1 MTQLGH
7 QRRAFAAVHATSL
20 QTCYSRAMRRRE
32 FITFLGGV
40 TAWPLAAHAQ
50 QQMMSVI
57 GLLNGQSSTS
67 SIPSFRQ
74 GLSEAGFDEGRN
86 VAIVYRSAE
95 GEVERLP
102 ALAAELVRLRV
113 AVIAAVG
120 GINSPLAAKTATAS
134 IPIVFT
140 AGGDPQEAGLVASLS
155 RPGGNVTGATFL
167 GSMAAA
173 KQIGLLR
180 DMVPKLATIGV
191 LVNPLGGPSLVA
203 AVTKNVQ
210 QSALAAGIKSIVVEV
225 NSERD
230 LSPAFAQLIEQR
242 VDALVIGG
250 FIFFNRYMDR
260 VVALTWQHKIPAIYN
275 NRVFPD
281 AGGLMS
287 YGADSRDAYRQAGTY
302 VGRILKGDK
311 PADLPVMQPTKFTL
325 VINMKTVKALGL
337 AVPPGLL
344 AITDEVIE

>member
-1 MTQLGH
+1 MT
-7 QRRAFAAVHATSL
+7 
-20 QTCYSRAMRRRE
+20 RRE
-32 FITFLGGV
+32 FITLLGG
-40 TAWPLAAHAQ
+40 AAAMWPLAARGQ
-50 QQMMSVI
+50 QQTMSVI

-67 SIPSFRQ
+67 LLPAFRQ

-86 VAIVYRSAE
+86 VSIVYRSAE

-113 AVIAAVG
+113 AVITAVG
-120 GINSPLAAKTATAS
+120 GENSVRSAKAATAT
-134 IPIVFT
+134 IPIVFVG
-140 AGGDPQEAGLVASLS
+140 GGDPVESGIFASLS

-167 GSMAAA
+167 SSMAAA

-191 LVNPLGGPSLVA
+191 LVNPVSGPSLAA
-203 AVTKNVQ
+203 AVTNDVQ
-210 QSALAAGIKSIVVEV
+210 QSARAAGIKAVVVEV

-230 LSPAFAQLIEQR
+230 FGPAFARLVDER
-242 VDALVIGG
+242 ADALVMAGL
-250 FIFFNRYMDR
+250 IFFNRYMDR
-260 VVALTWQHKIPAIYN
+260 VVALTGQHKIPTIYN

-287 YGADSRDAYRQAGTY
+287 YGADNRDTYRQAGVY

-311 PADLPVMQPTKFTL
+311 PADLPVMQPTKFVL
-325 VINMKTVKALGL
+325 VINMKTVKAPGL
-337 AVPPGLL
+337 AVP
-344 AITDEVIE
+344 

>member
-1 MTQLGH
+1 
-7 QRRAFAAVHATSL
+7 
-20 QTCYSRAMRRRE
+20 MRRRE
-32 FITFLGGV
+32 FIALLGSGV
-40 TAWPLAAHAQ
+40 AGWPLAARAQ
-50 QQMMSVI
+50 QPTIPFV

-67 SIPSFRQ
+67 LLPAFRQ

-95 GEVERLP
+95 GAVDRLP

-113 AVIAAVG
+113 AAIAAVG
-120 GINSPLAAKTATAS
+120 GTNSVLAVKAATTT

-140 AGGDPQEAGLVASLS
+140 SGVDPVEAGVVASLS

-167 GSMAAA
+167 GTMAAP

-180 DMVPKLATIGV
+180 DMVSKLATIGV
-191 LVNPLGGPSLVA
+191 LVNPLSGPSLA
-203 AVTKNVQ
+203 AAITKDVQ
-210 QSALAAGIKSIVVEV
+210 QSAQASGIKSVVVEV

-230 LSPAFAQLIEQR
+230 FNPAFAQLIEQR
-242 VDALVIGG
+242 VDALVIAGL
-250 FIFFNRYMDR
+250 IFFNRYVDR
-260 VVALTWQHKIPAIYN
+260 VVALMGQHKIPAIYN
-275 NRVFPD
+275 NRDFPA

-287 YGADSRDAYRQAGTY
+287 YGADNRDAYRQAGIY

-311 PADLPVMQPTKFTL
+311 PADLPVMQPTKFVL

-337 AVPPGLL
+337 SVPPGLL
-344 AITDEVIE
+344 AIADEVIE

>member
-1 MTQLGH
+1 
-7 QRRAFAAVHATSL
+7 
-20 QTCYSRAMRRRE
+20 MRRRE

-86 VAIVYRSAE
+86 VAVVYRSAE

-113 AVIAAVG
+113 TVIAAVG
-120 GINSPLAAKTATAS
+120 GTNTVLAAKAATAT

-140 AGGDPQEAGLVASLS
+140 SGVDPVEAGVVASLS

-167 GSMAAA
+167 SSMAAA

-191 LVNPLGGPSLVA
+191 LVNPVSGPSLAA
-203 AVTKNVQ
+203 AVTNDVQ
-210 QSALAAGIKSIVVEV
+210 QSARAAGIKSVVVEV

-230 LSPAFAQLIEQR
+230 FGPAFARLVDER
-242 VDALVIGG
+242 ADALVMAGL
-250 FIFFNRYMDR
+250 IFFNRYMDR
-260 VVALTWQHKIPAIYN
+260 VVALTGQHKIPTIYN

-287 YGADSRDAYRQAGTY
+287 YGADNRDTYRQAGVY

-311 PADLPVMQPTKFTL
+311 PADLPVMQPTKFVL

-337 AVPPGLL
+337 AVPPGPL
-344 AITDEVIE
+344 AIADEVIE

>member
-1 MTQLGH
+1 M
-7 QRRAFAAVHATSL
+7 
-20 QTCYSRAMRRRE
+20 MRRRE
-32 FITFLGGV
+32 FITLLGGAII
-40 TAWPLAAHAQ
+40 AWPLAARAQ

-57 GLLNGQSSTS
+57 GLLNGQATTS
-67 SIPSFRQ
+67 LIPAFRQ

-95 GEVERLP
+95 GEVERLRV
-102 ALAAELVRLRV
+102 LADELVRLRV
-113 AVIAAVG
+113 GVIAAVG
-120 GINSPLAAKTATAS
+120 GTNSVLAAKAATTT

-140 AGGDPQEAGLVASLS
+140 SGVDPVEAGVIASLS

-167 GSMAAA
+167 SSMAAS
-173 KQIGLLR
+173 KQLGLLR

-191 LVNPLGGPSLVA
+191 LVNPLSGPSLA
-203 AVTKNVQ
+203 AAITKDVQ
-210 QSALAAGIKSIVVEV
+210 QSAQAAGIKSVVVEV

-230 LSPAFAQLIEQR
+230 FNPAFAQLIEQR
-242 VDALVIGG
+242 VDALVIAGL
-250 FIFFNRYMDR
+250 IFFNRYMDR
-260 VVALTWQHKIPAIYN
+260 VVAVTGQHKIPTIYN

-287 YGADSRDAYRQAGTY
+287 YGADNRDTYRQAGVY

-325 VINMKTVKALGL
+325 VINMTTVKALGL
-337 AVPPGLL
+337 SVAPGLL
-344 AITDEVIE
+344 AIADEVIE